1 MDGITHNGWNKA
13 NEALENT
20 SLRLAAVTIAPE
32 ETMKAMRFSISLA
45 GLLAMASF
53 GIPGSGIAAASGDAV
68 AIRQV
73 MDQQQTAWNRGDVD
87 GFMHGYKDS
96 PDTTFVG
103 SNVRKGY
110 RDILESY
117 RKHYANKAQMGR
129 LTFSAIDVR
138 LLPGARGDVRYA
150 AVTGRFHLDRTAHG
164 EAARDDGV
172 FSLLWERT
180 PEGWKIILDH
190 TS

>member
-1 MDGITHNGWNKA
+1 
-13 NEALENT
+13 
-20 SLRLAAVTIAPE
+20 
-32 ETMKAMRFSISLA
+32 MKAMRFSISLA